1 MVPLGESEPERPTQA
16 AQGDTVAYV
25 YRRLHESIL
34 RRALPPGSRLIEAEL
49 TQTLAVSRGP
59 VREALRRL
67 AAEGLVEHIPNKGGA
82 VRRISRTEMREAFE
96 VRIALE
102 SLAAKLAAQRDDALA
117 HATFRE
123 AVDSLSDESP
133 RDASRSAAE
142 TALFHE
148 AMLTLAGN
156 ATLRDL
162 VRRLRLTLVIGQT
175 AGCVSDEEIAMS
187 MREHRAIAEAILLRD
202 AAAAVS
208 ALQAHLEREAALVLS

>member
-123 AVDSLSDESP
+123 AVGSLSDEPP

-142 TALFHE
+142 MALFHE
-148 AMLTLAGN
+148 AMLTRCGRILN
-156 ATLRDL
+156 A
-162 VRRLRLTLVIGQT
+162 RRRW
-175 AGCVSDEEIAMS
+175 CF
-187 MREHRAIAEAILLRD
+187 
-202 AAAAVS
+202 
-208 ALQAHLEREAALVLS
+208 REARASRTNRRRIALSTAVTITIVHYCLTK